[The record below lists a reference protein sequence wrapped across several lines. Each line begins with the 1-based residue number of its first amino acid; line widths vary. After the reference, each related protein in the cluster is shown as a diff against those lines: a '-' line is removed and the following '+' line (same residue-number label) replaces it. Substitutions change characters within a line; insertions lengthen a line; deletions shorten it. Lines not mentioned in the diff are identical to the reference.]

1 MDLARIGFVADT
13 SDLKDA
19 KASLEALVPAAKR
32 AENAAKGVTRAAA
45 GLAGGIKPFSNA
57 VQQAATGSTGLS
69 RAALASSTAMG
80 TVQRAAVGA
89 STQLGTLGG
98 SVRRVGMNFAQAD
111 AHVEAYKRSLAGV
124 APAAESA
131 RSSLQRMGAAANDN
145 INAMQATPGNIAAQF
160 QDIGVTAA
168 AGMNP
173 MIIALQQGTQL
184 SAAMSGGVGNL
195 VRGLGQ
201 LFNATTLL
209 TIGLVGLLA
218 AGIQMVDWAE
228 AGAWALNT
236 LADAMVP
243 IAPYAVGIAGAL
255 ALIYSPAIVAGIW
268 SLSKAFYGLAAGMLA
283 TIGIPALIV
292 LGLAAI
298 IAAANV
304 WRDELTQMLGFDI
317 VAAAKTGVNAVIAF
331 FVGGYNAIAATWRQL
346 PGAMGDWAIQAT
358 NAVISAIESMINGAI
373 TRINAFVSMLP
384 FGDKLVGRMG
394 GLADFGRVANP
405 FAGQG
410 NAVGREW
417 KAQTQGALGTDFVGG
432 AVDAITGAA
441 STAADW
447 LRGLAGDLT
456 AAEEGKGGKS
466 KTGRTARGRH
476 QKTNDELFAEVIEG
490 ADKQMRALQDASAQ
504 IGVYGEALER
514 LKFEQQLFND
524 AQDKGVV
531 LTAAM
536 SEELKRRAAEMA
548 SLAQGNVRDQFMEDM
563 RKDHEDAMAA
573 LARERGEI
581 GLTGEALEA
590 YRIET
595 DMLNQ
600 ARRAGLALT
609 EPELAALRRYAIE
622 QAAAG
627 AAIDRTREAYERL
640 QEITTEVHNAQRGMI
655 EDFITG
661 IRKGESVLDS
671 FLNAMEN
678 FANRLLDLGLDAI
691 LDSLFTAPNG
701 QSRGL
706 LGGVLGTF
714 VSGIAGSLSPG
725 AGAGVGSAIGGGAHG
740 GNILMAANG
749 AAFTNGIFTEPTMF
763 KFAKGAALGMMGEA
777 GPEAV
782 MPLKRGPDGSLGV
795 QSHGGGGTVV
805 NAPVEVNNHY
815 SIQGAVSSADIIG
828 MVRSGSEQTKRDLAR
843 QLPALLAQLQRDGT
857 IN

>member
-1 MDLARIGFVADT
+1 MDIARIGFSADT

-32 AENAAKGVTRAAA
+32 AQNAAAGVSRAAA

-80 TVQRAAVGA
+80 TVQKAAVGA
-89 STQLGTLGG
+89 SAQIGTLGAAVARTG
-98 SVRRVGMNFAQAD
+98 LNFAQAD

-184 SAAMSGGVGNL
+184 SAAMSGGLGNL
-195 VRGLGQ
+195 LRGLRQ
-201 LFNATTLL
+201 VFSASTLL
-209 TIGLVGLLA
+209 TIGIVGLLA

-228 AGAWALNT
+228 AGAWALNM
-236 LADAMVP
+236 LADGMDAA
-243 IAPYAVGIAGAL
+243 APYAAYLGAALLIAFGPKLLGAVYAATVAIGTWLVGAVKAATLAVIAFSLANPWAAFILGITAVITAMYVLNDTFGGVFSGILKWIKDAANFLIGSFVGAFNTIVRVWEQLPDALGDAAYTAANRVKKELNDLFKIRDTETGKVRSLFNFETAENPYAGAL
-255 ALIYSPAIVAGIW
+255 ANVGAVAAEEMGRAQGKDYVGGFAD
-268 SLSKAFYGLAAGMLA
+268 SVAEGFRSAAGWM
-283 TIGIPALIV
+283 
-292 LGLAAI
+292 
-298 IAAANV
+298 
-304 WRDELTQMLGFDI
+304 
-317 VAAAKTGVNAVIAF
+317 
-331 FVGGYNAIAATWRQL
+331 
-346 PGAMGDWAIQAT
+346 
-358 NAVISAIESMINGAI
+358 
-373 TRINAFVSMLP
+373 
-384 FGDKLVGRMG
+384 
-394 GLADFGRVANP
+394 
-405 FAGQG
+405 
-410 NAVGREW
+410 
-417 KAQTQGALGTDFVGG
+417 
-432 AVDAITGAA
+432 
-441 STAADW
+441 
-447 LRGLAGDLT
+447 RGLAGGLGAGEDDPT
-456 AAEEGKGGKS
+456 KT

-490 ADKQMRALQDASAQ
+490 ADKALRALQDTSAQ

-514 LKFEQQLFND
+514 LKYEQQLFND

-536 SEELKRRAAEMA
+536 TEELKRRAAEMA

-563 RKDHEDAMAA
+563 RREHNDAIQDMI
-573 LARERGEI
+573 RERGEI

-595 DMLNQ
+595 DLLNQ
-600 ARRAGLALT
+600 ARAKGLTLNEA
-609 EPELAALRRYAIE
+609 ELAQLRAYAQG
-622 QAAAG
+622 QAAVG
-627 AAIDRTREAYERL
+627 ASIDRTREAYERL
-640 QEITTEVHNAQRGMI
+640 QEITKSIHEAQRGFI
-655 EDFITG
+655 TDFISG
-661 IRKGESVLDS
+661 LREGESVFRS
-671 FLNAMEN
+671 FMNAMEN
-678 FANRLLDLGLDAI
+678 FANRLLDRGLNMI
-691 LDSLFTAPNG
+691 LDMLFTGPGG
-701 QSRGL
+701 QSRGIGSI
-706 LGGVLGTF
+706 LGF
-714 VSGIAGSLSPG
+714 AK
-725 AGAGVGSAIGGGAHG
+725 GGAFS
-740 GNILMAANG
+740 NSIV
-749 AAFTNGIFTEPTMF
+749 TEPTLF
-763 KFAKGAALGMMGEA
+763 RFARGAALGEMGEA
-777 GPEAV
+777 GPEAI

-857 IN
+857 LN